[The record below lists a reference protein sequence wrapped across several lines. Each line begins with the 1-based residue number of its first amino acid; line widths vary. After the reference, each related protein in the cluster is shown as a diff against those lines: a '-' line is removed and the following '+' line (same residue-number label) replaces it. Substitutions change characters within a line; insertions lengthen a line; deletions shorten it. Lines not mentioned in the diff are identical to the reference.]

1 MTFLLLHSESWAA
14 PLHLTLSVTPLQVSD
29 FLTLQIHDPTHTHR
43 HIWTHTYLSYVQRW
57 VGVDRSHY
65 LFCFSREIL
74 TNKDGINTMKQS
86 RGKFQTC
93 WGPAGVSTLLQRMGL
108 VYGQASVL
116 FIFSQLKLKTTLW
129 LLRLL
134 RESSWC
140 YPALAVFWIWRS
152 NSEPQRAP
160 TVSVLILLPRRKP
173 QLKVTFRWNLQSSV
187 DTWHLLT
194 HLA

>member
-1 MTFLLLHSESWAA
+1 MIQ
-14 PLHLTLSVTPLQVSD
+14 LTHIDIYELAH
-29 FLTLQIHDPTHTHR
+29 ICHTH
-43 HIWTHTYLSYVQRW
+43 IQRW
-57 VGVDRSHY
+57 VEVDRSHY

-93 WGPAGVSTLLQRMGL
+93 WGPARVSTVLQRMGL

-116 FIFSQLKLKTTLW
+116 FIFFQLKLKTTLW
-129 LLRLL
+129 LL

-187 DTWHLLT
+187 DT
-194 HLA
+194 